1 MKKVTLLM
9 SVVLSAA
16 IMLCACSNS
25 DEEFNVT
32 DGTVI
37 DMGDSG
43 LSEDS
48 LISRDLAWEIV
59 KSTVLKNKLDGK
71 EIFVSKEIVNPNS
84 TIETCSTPEKSPS
97 YPSWLFFINDDTMA
111 NWSHPCRYVYV
122 NAKGGDYEVHQHS
135 MPPFFGEYEED
146 MFIILVKENWE

>member
-59 KSTVLKNKLDGK
+59 KSTVLKNKLDG
-71 EIFVSKEIVNPNS
+71 
-84 TIETCSTPEKSPS
+84 
-97 YPSWLFFINDDTMA
+97 LFFINDDTMA